1 MSILAQMVM
10 GASGARLRVTG
21 GSFSDTTATPF
32 NPSVSYNVLN
42 NGTETWSSSSSGNGS
57 IGNWITPTSL
67 AGAAYDVRAT
77 VVSGTTPTGSATGS
91 WLSLGTSQSWTL
103 GTASVTTVTC
113 QLTIEI
119 RNATS
124 LAVLASGTVNLSA
137 TKTL

>member
-1 MSILAQMVM
+1 MSILGQMVF
-10 GASGARLRVTG
+10 GAGGPRFRITG
-21 GSFSDTTATPF
+21 GSFSDTIATPF

-42 NGTETWSSSSSGNGS
+42 TGSETWSSSASGGGS

-67 AGAAYDVRAT
+67 AGSGYDVRAT

-91 WLSLGTSQSWTL
+91 WLSLGSSQSWTL

-119 RNATS
+119 RSASS
-124 LAVLASGTVNLSA
+124 LAVLASGTVTLTA